1 MADYTIGTDEI
12 TAPEIALTANTV
24 VTVAVT
30 ESWRGPVQVIAHTA
44 AAPVYV
50 RPGTTVTVKDT
61 RARVVPSGTWLD
73 VNCGTTGQ
81 VALISSGAATVS
93 VTRV

>member
-1 MADYTIGTDEI
+1 MADYTIAPDEVGVYEL
-12 TAPEIALTANTV
+12 PLTANTLL
-24 VTVAVT
+24 TVAVT
-30 ESWRGPVQVIAHTA
+30 ETWRGQVQVIAHTS

-50 RPGTTVTVKDT
+50 RPGITVTVKDT